1 MKILLVGE
9 YSNLH
14 NSLKQGLQALGCEVT
29 LLATGDAF
37 KRFPADINVRGKF
50 CQDNKFLNY
59 CRQAIF
65 KVTKIDIALIETALR
80 SWLALRK
87 MQQFD
92 VIQLINEYPLD
103 TPYFLEKKLIR
114 KLRNLTKR
122 LVVLGCGDDY
132 VFMSNLDKIPY
143 HPSRIHKDIGF
154 AYSERNLTKKHRRL
168 HDVVFELKDMIIT
181 SDLDYH
187 TVYQGRSDYFGMIAN
202 PVNTDR
208 LQKQELPPLEK
219 IVIFHG
225 INAVNYHKKGNDFF
239 EKALEKIA
247 TEYADKVIIATVKDL
262 PYLEY
267 IKKYEEAHIVLDQ
280 VYALDQGYNALEAM
294 AQGKVVFTGAGEAFC
309 AHYILEPDS
318 VAIHVIPDA
327 DFIYNKL
334 KNLIED
340 QERIVEISNNARK
353 FIEEHH
359 NYKDVAQTYLNAW
372 LTINQQKFKDF

>member
-1 MKILLVGE
+1 
-9 YSNLH
+9 
-14 NSLKQGLQALGCEVT
+14 
-29 LLATGDAF
+29 
-37 KRFPADINVRGKF
+37 
-50 CQDNKFLNY
+50 
-59 CRQAIF
+59 
-65 KVTKIDIALIETALR
+65 
-80 SWLALRK
+80 
-87 MQQFD
+87 
-92 VIQLINEYPLD
+92 
-103 TPYFLEKKLIR
+103 
-114 KLRNLTKR
+114 
-122 LVVLGCGDDY
+122 
-132 VFMSNLDKIPY
+132 MSNLDKIPY
-143 HPSRIHKDIGF
+143 HPSRIHKDICF

-168 HDVVFELKDMIIT
+168 HDVVFALKDMIIT

-187 TVYQGRSDYFGMIAN
+187 TVYNGRSDYFGMIAN

-208 LQKQELPPLEK
+208 LQKQELPALDK

-225 INAVNYHKKGNDFF
+225 INAINYYKKGNDFF

-247 TEYADKVIIATVKDL
+247 AEYCDKVIIATVRDL

-267 IKKYEEAHIVLDQ
+267 IKKYEAAHIVLDQ

-294 AQGKVVFTGAGEAFC
+294 AQGKVVFTGAGEGFC
-309 AHYILEPDS
+309 SHYMLEPDS

-340 QERIVEISNNARK
+340 RERIVAISYNARK

-372 LTINQQKFKDF
+372 LTINPQKFKDS